1 MENNTNIIELRG
13 ITKVYEDGY
22 TAVDNFQEGRICYA
36 PWTFRL
42 RQDDDTA
49 HDRGIFDAFIGGDTA
64 ERGIDPGSSAL

>member
-22 TAVDNFQEGRICYA
+22 TAVDNFNLEV
-36 PWTFRL
+36 RL

>member
-22 TAVDNFQEGRICYA
+22 TAVDNFLQPGSKEGRICYT

-42 RQDDDTA
+42 RQDNDTSY
-49 HDRGIFDAFIGGDTA
+49 DRGLFAAYI
-64 ERGIDPGSSAL
+64 R